1 MRKKKKKTSLIL
13 EISTYLGV
21 KRGYNHL
28 KNDGRVSRK
37 VRCLSYAR
45 GPVSNTGQACSERTL
60 PASNVYLPGVQ
71 ISIGKLLG
79 QRGKIGKKKQLL
91 NKYNKKENNNNVH
104 MSQKKEENRLKFET
118 IKLSHFCQG

>member
-1 MRKKKKKTSLIL
+1 M
-13 EISTYLGV
+13 
-21 KRGYNHL
+21 
-28 KNDGRVSRK
+28 
-37 VRCLSYAR
+37 RCLSYAR

-60 PASNVYLPGVQ
+60 PQMSLFAGSSNKYLQ
-71 ISIGKLLG
+71 IV
-79 QRGKIGKKKQLL
+79 RATWETRKKKQLL